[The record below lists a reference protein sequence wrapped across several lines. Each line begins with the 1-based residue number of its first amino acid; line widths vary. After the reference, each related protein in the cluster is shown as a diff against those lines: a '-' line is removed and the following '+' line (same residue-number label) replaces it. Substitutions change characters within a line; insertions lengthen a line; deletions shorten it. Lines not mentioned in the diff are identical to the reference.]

1 MLCLICRRK
10 FLDLPIANAAF
21 FGSLS
26 SNGAVAKGL
35 RMVAGGVETSLQVEA
50 AAAPAVTLEGVG
62 DYLEGK
68 RGMEEVDKGE
78 LVKRIAGRVKM
89 DER

>member
-1 MLCLICRRK
+1 MICFICRRK

-21 FGSLS
+21 FGSLD

-35 RMVAGGVETSLQVEA
+35 RMVAGGVETSLQVES
-50 AAAPAVTLEGVG
+50 AAPAVRLEGVG
-62 DYLEGK
+62 AYLEGK
-68 RGMEEVDKGE
+68 RSMEEVDKEE

-89 DER
+89 DGR

>member
-1 MLCLICRRK
+1 MFYRICRRK

-21 FGSLS
+21 FGSLD

-35 RMVAGGVETSLQVEA
+35 RMVAGGMETSLQVEA
-50 AAAPAVTLEGVG
+50 ASPAVRLEGVG
-62 DYLEGK
+62 ALLEGK
-68 RGMEEVDKGE
+68 GSMEEVDKEE